1 MSAKEPTMTI
11 AQKFTQVLAQWVQ
24 VSLELNGTPDG
35 WVPITSLDLTPEEI
49 EQGLVYILE
58 VENDQVQFIETD
70 ILNIYRWYS

>member
-1 MSAKEPTMTI
+1 MTI

-24 VSLELNGTPDG
+24 VSLELNSTPDG
-35 WVPITSLDLTPEEI
+35 WVPITSLDLTSEEL
-49 EQGLVYILE
+49 EQGLIYILE